1 MVDLIIWLSLIALI
15 AAPLISVIYL
25 YMSWNRFRETIPFTP
40 ERKKQKVRL
49 IFAAILASIFVIIY
63 ITVMVIYGVTVF
75 FAK

>member
-15 AAPLISVIYL
+15 AAPVISVIYL